1 MLESNCNFFVVD
13 DHQLIIDGILGML
26 KEEANFTFLGSA
38 NEGYTA
44 EEKLL
49 ELGGQLDLVI
59 TDINMS
65 GQTGIDICKKMKS
78 AFPSVKV
85 LIISMYQNNTVIR
98 EAMMA
103 EADGYILKTSG
114 KKDFILAI
122 ERIMEGG
129 SYYSEA
135 ILPIIYQEFKK
146 EQEKVDALAQLTSR
160 ELDVLKL
167 IVQEMTSEDIAKA
180 LFISK
185 KTVDNHRQNLLVKTG
200 SKSSI
205 GLVKFAIKAG
215 LEIQ

>member
-13 DHQLIIDGILGML
+13 DHQLIVDGILGML
-26 KEEANFTFLGSA
+26 KDEVNFSFLGSA
-38 NEGYTA
+38 NEGFTA
-44 EEKLL
+44 EEKLMD
-49 ELGGQLDLVI
+49 LGANLDLLI

-65 GQTGIDICKKMKS
+65 GQTGIDLCKKMK
-78 AFPSVKV
+78 AVFPSVKV

-114 KKDFILAI
+114 KKDFLIAI

-167 IVQEMTSEDIAKA
+167 IVQEMTSEDIAKV